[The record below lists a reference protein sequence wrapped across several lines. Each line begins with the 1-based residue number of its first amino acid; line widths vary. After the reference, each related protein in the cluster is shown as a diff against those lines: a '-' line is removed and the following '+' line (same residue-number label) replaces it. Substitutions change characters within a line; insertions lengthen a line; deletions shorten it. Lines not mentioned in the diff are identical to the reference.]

1 MTVGYNV
8 GVDPKTVPVHPHDVL
23 YRELVDSHDC
33 IDSSLEDSHYD
44 DDQKDSSSS
53 STCLELVED
62 LLFCAIRSRTLTS
75 AGMRHVLLE
84 RKYVPK
90 EELREKFWQLAYL
103 RFRLNMTEAISTRR
117 YLLDHV
123 ADIATENL
131 HGQCTTGHSCKQQAQ
146 QDLEAYVE
154 VGKTGKK

>member
-23 YRELVDSHDC
+23 YRALVNSHDC
-33 IDSSLEDSHYD
+33 IDAKPGGGGTDPRN
-44 DDQKDSSSS
+44 KKSSSS
-53 STCLELVED
+53 CLELVDD

-84 RKYVPK
+84 KKYVPK
-90 EELREKFWQLAYL
+90 QYMRDKLWELAYL
-103 RFRLNMTEAISTRR
+103 RFHFNITEATSTKR
-117 YLLDHV
+117 YLLDHIS
-123 ADIATENL
+123 DIATENL

-146 QDLEAYVE
+146 QDLEAYVK
-154 VGKTGKK
+154 VAAGKSD